1 MLAASESP
9 ILVTGGTGFVGQALV
24 KRLATSGNHVRV
36 ISRSD
41 TSEQREMLRE
51 HCSEW
56 TLVEFY
62 EGDIGGSIGHLLPA
76 FEGVTEVYHI
86 AGLTNSIADDAS
98 FHRANVTATENICE
112 AALRT
117 GIRKLV
123 YVSTCDVFGIPAA
136 DEVITEA
143 TPHRP
148 WGEAYPDTKIE
159 GTGVVRAYQEKGLIS
174 TILYPGW
181 VYGPG
186 DRAFLPSL
194 ARQLQDGIMAFWCGG
209 GFEVY
214 FVYIEDLVDALVLAM
229 VSPRADNE
237 DFLILD
243 AQSRITLRE
252 FCYRIGDH
260 LGIRFLSVPLPYHL
274 ILSLAWAT
282 QALCRWGAIRR
293 PLLST
298 LDAKYFGHQFRFSV
312 EKARESLKWEVTT
325 PYELGMQEALSWY
338 SEHMLGRTIY
348 KN

>member
-1 MLAASESP
+1 MLSVSKAP
-9 ILVTGGTGFVGQALV
+9 ILVTGGTGFVGNALV
-24 KRLATSGNHVRV
+24 QRLAKSGNHVRV

-41 TSEQREMLRE
+41 SGKQQEILRE
-51 HCSEW
+51 TCSEW
-56 TLVEFY
+56 DLVEFY
-62 EGDIGGSIGHLLPA
+62 KGDIGGSIEPLLPA
-76 FEGVTEVYHI
+76 FEGVNEVYHI
-86 AGLTNSIADDAS
+86 AGLTNSIADDAV
-98 FHRANVTATENICE
+98 FQRANVTATENVCE

-123 YVSTCDVFGIPAA
+123 YVSTCDVFGIPTAH
-136 DEVITEA
+136 EVITEA

-159 GTGVVRAYQEKGLIS
+159 GTEVVRAYQKKGLIS

-181 VYGPG
+181 IYGPG

-194 ARQLQDGIMAFWCGG
+194 ARQLQDGIMGFWCRG

-229 VSPRADNE
+229 SSTEADND

-243 AQSRITLRE
+243 ARSRITLKE
-252 FCYRIGDH
+252 FCQQIGDY
-260 LGIRFLSVPLPYHL
+260 LGIRFLPVPLPYHL
-274 ILSLAWAT
+274 MLSLAWVS
-282 QALCRWGAIRR
+282 QALCRSGAIKR

-298 LDAKYFGHQFRFSV
+298 LDAKYFGHRFRFSV
-312 EKARESLKWEVTT
+312 EKARGLLKWEVTT
-325 PYELGMQEALSWY
+325 PYEEGIREALSWY
-338 SEHMLGRTIY
+338 REHMHGETVF